1 MGNLYHKILRMLNE
15 MTIEVCKKF
24 IRRKKFFNTN
34 LCTGSG
40 DEEFGEMTVDSPHA
54 LRKEL
59 TAEEEKLLYG
69 SDDERRM
76 EKNEDTEMRESEDE
90 DEARRRAEKEADE
103 EDLRAR
109 RLSSQRGF
117 GGERKKGK
125 RG

>member
-1 MGNLYHKILRMLNE
+1 MGNLYYKILRMLNKKI
-15 MTIEVCKKF
+15 MEVCKKC
-24 IRRKKFFNTN
+24 IRRKNFFNN
-34 LCTGSG
+34 RLCTGSG
-40 DEEFGEMTVDSPHA
+40 DEEFREMTVDSPHA
-54 LRKEL
+54 QRKEL

-90 DEARRRAEKEADE
+90 DEARRRAEK
-103 EDLRAR
+103 R
-109 RLSSQRGF
+109 RTRRICGPDMLSSQREF